1 MGILM
6 AFEPSLALQRA
17 VGERLAA
24 SAAVTALVP
33 ADGIFDRSGRPELDR
48 CIIIGEGQS
57 VYDDFYGT
65 AYATLHVWVKEAG
78 LATSKEVAGACREA
92 LKEHPWSLAGY
103 VTHDLRVTSTNFI
116 RDIAGEYSH
125 GIVAVRA
132 IVQERAS

>member
-6 AFEPSLALQRA
+6 AYEPSLALQQA
-17 VGERLAA
+17 VGARLAA
-24 SAAVTALVP
+24 SASVTALVP

-57 VYDDFYGT
+57 VFEDFYGT

-78 LATSKEVAGACREA
+78 LAISKEIAGACRDA

-103 VTHDLRVTSTNFI
+103 FTHDLRVTNTHFM
-116 RDIAGEYSH
+116 RDSQGEYSH
-125 GIVAVRA
+125 GVVTVRA

>member
-1 MGILM
+1 M
-6 AFEPSLALQRA
+6 AFEPSLALQA
-17 VGERLAA
+17 AIGARLAA
-24 SAAVTALVP
+24 FAGVTALVP
-33 ADGIFDRSGRPELDR
+33 AEGIFDRSGRPELDR

-57 VYDDFYGT
+57 VYDDFYGS
-65 AYATLHVWVKEAG
+65 AYATLHLWTKEPG
-78 LATSKEVAGACREA
+78 LATSKEIAGACRDA
-92 LKEHPWSLAGY
+92 LKERPWALAGY